1 MDQHILLNVKVQ
13 AIYFKTDT
21 DELGISY
28 ATSEKRITIA
38 ESEQILLD
46 RKIRFKEILK
56 VKYEFIEME
65 IPLNNLEN
73 YII

>member
-13 AIYFKTDT
+13 AIYFQTEE
-21 DELGISY
+21 DELGITY

-56 VKYEFIEME
+56 VKYEYIEME

>member
-1 MDQHILLNVKVQ
+1 MDKHILLNVKVQ
-13 AIYFKTDT
+13 AIYYQTEK

-28 ATSEKRITIA
+28 ATSNKRITIA
-38 ESEQILLD
+38 ESEEILLD

-73 YII
+73 YIL

>member
-13 AIYFKTDT
+13 AIYYQTEK

-28 ATSEKRITIA
+28 ATSNKRITIA
-38 ESEQILLD
+38 ESEEILLD